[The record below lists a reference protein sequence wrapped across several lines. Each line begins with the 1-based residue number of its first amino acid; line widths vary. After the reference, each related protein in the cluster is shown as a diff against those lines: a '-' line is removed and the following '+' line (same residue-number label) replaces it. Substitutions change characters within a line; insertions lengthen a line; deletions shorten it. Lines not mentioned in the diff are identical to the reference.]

1 MRELATQLQALYSR
15 LSTVQKGVLIG
26 SILAAVVGF
35 ATLLLW
41 SNEPEYR
48 PLFTNLTQDDAA
60 AIVDKLKE
68 ERLPYRLMAG
78 GSSIAVPAE
87 QVHESRL
94 RLASEGLPKGGG
106 IGFEL
111 FDRTN
116 FNMTNFVQHLNYQRA
131 LQGELARTISQIAA
145 VEQVRVHLVI
155 PQKSVF
161 LDEQQKPS
169 ASVVLRLRS
178 GALLAKAQIQ
188 GILHLVASS
197 VEGLQPAQV
206 TIVDAN
212 GRMLAGG
219 EDQQGFGHLST
230 GQLEFQHGLEREVER
245 KIQSLLERAVGPH
258 KAMVRVSAT
267 VDFQRVESTHEV
279 FDPAS
284 TVVRSEQRGTE
295 KSSGSS
301 GNPSGP
307 PGVASNV
314 PGAQMTS
321 PSTANSSSETQKQSE
336 TVNYEVSKSV
346 KRVVEPVGQ
355 IKRLSAAV
363 LVDGLYKDDTF
374 VPRSDAEMKRYQL
387 LVKTAMGFDGERGD
401 QVEVINVPFD
411 GTAATETEAISQEQ
425 GPNPLWVDMGKR
437 VGLPM
442 LAFIVLILFL
452 RGLFTRLGA
461 AQAELRLPRE
471 LPKTIAELE
480 AELPGVAMEALPD
493 LNKLR
498 EIERAKVAVKAKT
511 IAELQERVVDLA
523 RRNPAKAAAIAR
535 EWIRGS

>member
-1 MRELATQLQALYSR
+1 MRELGTQLQTLYSR
-15 LSTVQKGVLIG
+15 LSAVQKGVLLG
-26 SILAAVVGF
+26 SIVAALAGF
-35 ATLLLW
+35 ASLLLW
-41 SNEPEYR
+41 SNEPDYR

-60 AIVDKLKE
+60 AIVNKLKE

-111 FDRTN
+111 FDRAN

-131 LQGELARTISQIAA
+131 LQGELARTIGQLAA
-145 VEQVRVHLVI
+145 VEQARVHLAV

-169 ASVVLRLRS
+169 ASVVLKLHA
-178 GALLAKAQIQ
+178 GAQLGKPQIQ

-206 TIVDAN
+206 TIVDMN

-219 EDQQGFGHLST
+219 EDQQDFGHLNT
-230 GQLEFQHGLEREVER
+230 NQLEFQQGLERELER
-245 KIQSLLERAVGPH
+245 KIQSLLERAVGPQ

-267 VDFQRVESTHEV
+267 IDFQRVESTHEI
-279 FDPAS
+279 FDPSS
-284 TVVRSEQRGTE
+284 TVVRSEQRGME
-295 KSSGSS
+295 KSTGSS
-301 GNPSGP
+301 ANPSGP

-314 PGAQMTS
+314 PEAQMTLL
-321 PSTANSSSETQKQSE
+321 STANSSSETQRQNE
-336 TVNYEVSKSV
+336 TINYEVSKSV
-346 KRVVEPVGQ
+346 KRVVAPVGQ

-363 LVDGLYKDDTF
+363 LVDGSYKEESF
-374 VPRSDAEMKRYQL
+374 VPRSDAELKRYEM
-387 LVKTAMGFDGERGD
+387 LVKTAMGFDAERGD

-411 GTAATETEAISQEQ
+411 GTQALEPEAIHQVR
-425 GPNPLWVDMGKR
+425 GPDPLWVDLGKR
-437 VGLPM
+437 VGLPIV
-442 LAFIVLILFL
+442 AFIVLLLFL
-452 RGLFTRLGA
+452 RGLFKHLHA
-461 AQAELRLPRE
+461 AQPELSLPRD

-480 AELPGVAMEALPD
+480 AELPAAPHEALPD
-493 LNKLR
+493 HDKLR
-498 EIERAKVAVKAKT
+498 EIERAKAAVKAKT

-523 RRNPAKAAAIAR
+523 RQNPAKAAAIAR
-535 EWIRGS
+535 EWIRGT

>member
-15 LSTVQKGVLIG
+15 LSAMQKGVLLG
-26 SILAAVVGF
+26 SILAALAGF

-452 RGLFTRLGA
+452 RGLFKHLGT
-461 AQAELRLPRE
+461 AQAELRLPRD
-471 LPKTIAELE
+471 LPKTLAEIE
-480 AELPGVAMEALPD
+480 AELPVVTTDAVPD
-493 LNKLR
+493 RNKLR
-498 EIERAKVAVKAKT
+498 EIERAKIAVKAKT
-511 IAELQERVVDLA
+511 ITELQERVVDLA
-523 RRNPAKAAAIAR
+523 RQNPAKAAAIAR

>member
-15 LSTVQKGVLIG
+15 LSAVQKGVLIG
-26 SILAAVVGF
+26 SIVAALAGF

-41 SNEPEYR
+41 SSEPEYR
-48 PLFTNLTQDDAA
+48 PLFTNLTPDDAA
-60 AIVDKLKE
+60 AIVNKLKD
-68 ERLPYRLMAG
+68 ERVPYRLLAG

-111 FDRTN
+111 FDRAN

-131 LQGELARTISQIAA
+131 LQGELARTISQIGA
-145 VEQVRVHLVI
+145 VEQVRVHLVV

-169 ASVVLRLRS
+169 ASVVLKLRA
-178 GALLAKAQIQ
+178 GAQLAKPQVQ

-206 TIVDAN
+206 TIVDTN
-212 GRMLAGG
+212 GRLLAGG
-219 EDQQGFGHLST
+219 EDREGFGALST
-230 GQLEFQHGLEREVER
+230 SQLEFQQGLERELER
-245 KIQSLLERAVGPH
+245 KIQSLLERAVGPQ
-258 KAMVRVSAT
+258 KAMVRVSAM

-279 FDPAS
+279 FDPSSA
-284 TVVRSEQRGTE
+284 VVRSEQRGTE
-295 KSSGSS
+295 KASGSS
-301 GNPSGP
+301 ANPSGP

-314 PGAQMTS
+314 PGAQMT
-321 PSTANSSSETQKQSE
+321 PPPTANSSSETQKQNE

-346 KRVVEPVGQ
+346 KRVVEPVGK
-355 IKRLSAAV
+355 IKRLSVAV
-363 LVDGLYKDDTF
+363 LIDGSYKDGAF
-374 VPRSDAEMKRYQL
+374 VPRSDAEMKRYQM

-411 GTAATETEAISQEQ
+411 TTPVAEAEAVSQGQ
-425 GPNPLWVDMGKR
+425 GPDLLWVDLGKR

-442 LAFIVLILFL
+442 LAFLVLILFL
-452 RGLFTRLGA
+452 RGLFKRVGSA
-461 AQAELRLPRE
+461 AAELRLPRE
-471 LPKTIAELE
+471 LPKTVAELE
-480 AELPGVAMEALPD
+480 AEIPVAAIEEPAD
-493 LNKLR
+493 DGKLR
-498 EIERAKVAVKAKT
+498 DLERAKAAVKAKT
-511 IAELQERVVDLA
+511 IAELQERVVAQA
-523 RRNPAKAAAIAR
+523 RQNPAKAAAIAR
-535 EWIRGS
+535 EWIREP